1 MSNQSPTAN
10 GQGQGPEEPFGDRGK
25 GDKTWSPEQG
35 EQGISNRV
43 GDEEPE
49 EHDEEERE
57 EGIGEDDTNPSP
69 A

>member
-10 GQGQGPEEPFGDRGK
+10 GPGQQGPEEPLGDRGK

-43 GDEEPE
+43 GDEDPE
-49 EHDEEERE
+49 A
-57 EGIGEDDTNPSP
+57 EGDADPSKD
-69 A
+69 